1 MVAEDN
7 AIHFRPGTGDFLAEN
22 NINGNN
28 SYHYNYLSL
37 FVYLGYV
44 ESMKNLLFSLSLST
58 LKEVAERYSAKVP
71 KPLCAGFPD
80 RVDKGTALK
89 NYQARAKR
97 KNTLIPAS
105 MYYKH

>member
-1 MVAEDN
+1 MDKPFSSGSNKNNNVIYYCGMVAEDN

-44 ESMKNLLFSLSLST
+44 ERMKNLLFSLSLST
-58 LKEVAERYSAKVP
+58 LKEVAERYSVKVP

-80 RVDKGTALK
+80 
-89 NYQARAKR
+89 
-97 KNTLIPAS
+97 
-105 MYYKH
+105 